1 MCFGLEVGHVISR
14 FVLHVLGIVVQV
26 SGSGFGGS
34 RVKII
39 WHSGTGTV
47 DSDKTKQI

>member
-26 SGSGFGGS
+26 SGSGDLGL
-34 RVKII
+34 RL
-39 WHSGTGTV
+39 SGILEQV
-47 DSDKTKQI
+47 L